1 MNGYKLWAYCKFR
14 WKAIGRHGA
23 HSPSLFSFIEYAKA
37 NNLLSLEEKLSDFF
51 KTSKL
56 LKTDV
61 LGANSYVDSAAADS
75 LIIVHSIHD
84 STLHAKTWETL
95 KSHPRITRSIDFFFV
110 GVVFIKADYKQKE
123 HFIVRI

>member
-1 MNGYKLWAYCKFR
+1 MNGYKLLAYCKFR

-23 HSPSLFSFIEYAKA
+23 HSPSLFSFIEYTKA
-37 NNLLSLEEKLSDFF
+37 NPLLSLEDNLGDFF
-51 KTSKL
+51 KTSLL

-61 LGANSYVDSAAADS
+61 LGASTYVDSAAEDS
-75 LIIVHSIHD
+75 LIIVNSIHD
-84 STLHAKTWETL
+84 SKLNTKTWETL
-95 KSHPRITRSIDFFFV
+95 KSHPKITRSIDFFSK

>member
-1 MNGYKLWAYCKFR
+1 MNRYKLWAYCKFR

-37 NNLLSLEEKLSDFF
+37 NHLLSLEEKLSYFF

-61 LGANSYVDSAAADS
+61 LGANSYVDSAVADS
-75 LIIVHSIHD
+75 LIVVHSIHD

-95 KSHPRITRSIDFFFV
+95 KLHPRITRSIDFFFV
-110 GVVFIKADYKQKE
+110 SVVFIKADYKQKE

>member
-61 LGANSYVDSAAADS
+61 LGANSYVDSAVADS

-95 KSHPRITRSIDFFFV
+95 KSHPKITRSIDFFSI

>member
-1 MNGYKLWAYCKFR
+1 MNRYKLWAYCKFR

-37 NNLLSLEEKLSDFF
+37 NHLLSLEEQLGDFF
-51 KTSKL
+51 KTSML

-61 LGANSYVDSAAADS
+61 LGAYSYLDSAAADS

-110 GVVFIKADYKQKE
+110 GVVFIKANYKQKE

>member
-37 NNLLSLEEKLSDFF
+37 NNLLSLEEKLGDFF
-51 KTSKL
+51 KTSLL

-61 LGANSYVDSAAADS
+61 LGAYSYLDSAASDS
-75 LIIVHSIHD
+75 LIIINSIHE
-84 STLHAKTWETL
+84 SKMHNQTWEDL
-95 KSHPRITRSIDFFFV
+95 KSHPKITRSIDFFSI
-110 GVVFIKADYKQKE
+110 GVVFINVAYKQKE